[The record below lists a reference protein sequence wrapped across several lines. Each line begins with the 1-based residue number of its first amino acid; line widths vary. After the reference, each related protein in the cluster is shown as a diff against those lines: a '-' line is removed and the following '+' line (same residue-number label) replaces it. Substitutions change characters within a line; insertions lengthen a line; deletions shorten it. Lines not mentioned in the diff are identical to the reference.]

1 MALYDELRLASSRMH
16 YITPMEVEL
25 GIADPS
31 AVHRM
36 SWPVKKEE
44 FVVEKTL
51 AHNELTR
58 SLGQIMYLNN
68 LAEVGTDTESEIICA
83 WKINH
88 SVEVVLVMRIYMY

>member
-1 MALYDELRLASSRMH
+1 MALYDELRLASSLMRYM
-16 YITPMEVEL
+16 TFTEVKE
-25 GIADPS
+25 GTADPS
-31 AVHRM
+31 AVNRT

-44 FVVEKTL
+44 FEVEKTL

-83 WKINH
+83 WKM
-88 SVEVVLVMRIYMY
+88 L